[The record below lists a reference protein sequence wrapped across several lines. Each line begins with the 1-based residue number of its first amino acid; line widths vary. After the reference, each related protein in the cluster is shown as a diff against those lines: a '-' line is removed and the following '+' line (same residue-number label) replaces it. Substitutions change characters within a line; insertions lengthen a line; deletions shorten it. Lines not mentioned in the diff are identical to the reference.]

1 MTLSVW
7 RMLFLHVDDG
17 ATANF
22 FKVKGLEH
30 GGLDVQAHAMA
41 RDAATV
47 GAEGSKVVDG
57 MTDAVVHFKQM
68 KAADNTGNAC
78 VATNLLCVADDVA
91 NAAVGAAGNDK
102 KPVIGAAAEGRVV

>member
-1 MTLSVW
+1 
-7 RMLFLHVDDG
+7 MLFLHVDDG
-17 ATANF
+17 ATADF

-41 RDAATV
+41 REETAV
-47 GAEGSKVVDG
+47 GAEIAEKVNGVAY
-57 MTDAVVHFKQM
+57 AVVHFKQM
-68 KAADNTGNAC
+68 EATDNTGNAC

-91 NAAVGAAGNDK
+91 NAAVGATGDDK